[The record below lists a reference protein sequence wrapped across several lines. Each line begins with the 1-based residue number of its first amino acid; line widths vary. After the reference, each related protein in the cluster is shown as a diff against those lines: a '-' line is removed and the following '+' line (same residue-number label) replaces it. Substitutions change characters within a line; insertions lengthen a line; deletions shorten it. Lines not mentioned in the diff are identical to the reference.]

1 MKFNEKLKYF
11 REKKGYTQE
20 DLASELLISR
30 QSISKW
36 ENGIN
41 EPDLETIKKLCQIF
55 DCSLA
60 ELIDDDKQVVSS
72 KEVKVEKK
80 KKKLLFWLIGAFIA
94 SVFLIVAL
102 VFAMEKEVVIH
113 MSSDMT
119 KTMGSRY
126 TYLVLI
132 LVNAF
137 IFGLNILCL
146 FSLGRSKYIK
156 ENIIPYYV
164 LCLVIQ
170 IVVAI
175 AMVVVTI
182 VVVGFKID
190 AISNMIPS
198 LLFSIIIPTSI
209 FSHSYFNKRN
219 PTFGFRTTYTLSSD
233 NAWNRCNNVGSYVL
247 TSFALIGYIV
257 SIIMNKS
264 NFSFISIFIVVVSI
278 PILLIYQEVDKKKHN
293 VSINNNNK

>member
-1 MKFNEKLKYF
+1 MKLNEKIKYF

-41 EPDLETIKKLCQIF
+41 EPDIETIKKLCQIF

-60 ELIDDDKQVVSS
+60 ELIDDDKTVVSS
-72 KEVKVEKK
+72 KEVKVEEK
-80 KKKLLFWLIGAFIA
+80 KKKLLHALIGGFIA

-102 VFAMEKEVVIH
+102 VFAMDKEVVIH
-113 MSSDMT
+113 MSSNMT

-126 TYLVLI
+126 TYLFLI

-146 FSLGRSKYIK
+146 FSLGKSKYIK
-156 ENIIPYYV
+156 EKIITYYV
-164 LCLVIQ
+164 LCLIIQ

-198 LLFSIIIPTSI
+198 LLFSIIITASI

-219 PTFGFRTTYTLSSD
+219 PMFGFRTTYTLSSED
-233 NAWNRCNNVGSYVL
+233 AWNRCNNVGSYVL
-247 TSFALIGYIV
+247 TSFALVGYVV

-264 NFSFISIFIVVVSI
+264 NFAFISIVIIFI
-278 PILLIYQEVDKKKHN
+278 PLFILLFYQEIDKKKHTG
-293 VSINNNNK
+293 SISK

>member
-60 ELIDDDKQVVSS
+60 ELIDDDKVVVSS
-72 KEVKVEKK
+72 KEVKVEEK
-80 KKKLLFWLIGAFIA
+80 KKKLLHALIGVFIA
-94 SVFLIVAL
+94 SILLVVAL
-102 VFAMEKEVVIH
+102 VFAMDKEVVIH
-113 MSSDMT
+113 MSSNMT

-126 TYLVLI
+126 TYLFLI

-146 FSLGRSKYIK
+146 FSLGKSKYIK
-156 ENIIPYYV
+156 EKIITYYV
-164 LCLVIQ
+164 MCLVLQ

-198 LLFSIIIPTSI
+198 LLFSIIITASI

-219 PTFGFRTTYTLSSD
+219 PMFGFRTTYTLSSED
-233 NAWNRCNNVGSYVL
+233 AWNRCNNVASYVL
-247 TSFALIGYIV
+247 TSFALVGYVV

-264 NFSFISIFIVVVSI
+264 NFAFISIFIIFI
-278 PILLIYQEVDKKKHN
+278 PLFILLIYQEIDKKKHTG
-293 VSINNNNK
+293 SISK

>member
-60 ELIDDDKQVVSS
+60 ELIDDDKTVVSS
-72 KEVKVEKK
+72 KEVKVEEK
-80 KKKLLFWLIGAFIA
+80 KKKLLHGLIGVLIA

-102 VFAMEKEVVIH
+102 VFAMDKEVVIH
-113 MSSDMT
+113 ISSNMT

-126 TYLVLI
+126 TYLFLI

-146 FSLGRSKYIK
+146 FSLGKSKYIK
-156 ENIIPYYV
+156 EKIITYYV
-164 LCLVIQ
+164 MCLVLQ

-198 LLFSIIIPTSI
+198 LLFSIIISASI

-219 PTFGFRTTYTLSSD
+219 PMFGFRTTYTLSSVD
-233 NAWNRCNNVGSYVL
+233 AWNRCNNVASYVL
-247 TSFALIGYIV
+247 TSFALVGYVV

-264 NFSFISIFIVVVSI
+264 NFAFISIFIIFI
-278 PILLIYQEVDKKKHN
+278 PLFILLIYQEIDKKKHTG
-293 VSINNNNK
+293 SMSK

>member
-41 EPDLETIKKLCQIF
+41 EPDIETIKKLCQIF

-60 ELIDDDKQVVSS
+60 ELIDDDKVVVSS
-72 KEVKVEKK
+72 KEVKVEEK
-80 KKKLLFWLIGAFIA
+80 KKKLLHALIGAFIA
-94 SVFLIVAL
+94 SILLVVAM
-102 VFAMEKEVVIH
+102 VFAMDKEVVIH
-113 MSSDMT
+113 MSSNMT

-126 TYLVLI
+126 TYLFLI

-146 FSLGRSKYIK
+146 FSLGKSKYIK
-156 ENIIPYYV
+156 EKIITYYV
-164 LCLVIQ
+164 MCLIIQ

-198 LLFSIIIPTSI
+198 LLFSIIITASI

-219 PTFGFRTTYTLSSD
+219 PMFGFRTTYTLSSVD
-233 NAWNRCNNVGSYVL
+233 TWNRCNNVASYVL
-247 TSFALIGYIV
+247 TSFALVGYVV

-264 NFSFISIFIVVVSI
+264 NFAFISIFIIFI
-278 PILLIYQEVDKKKHN
+278 PLFILLIYHEIDKKKHTG
-293 VSINNNNK
+293 SMSK